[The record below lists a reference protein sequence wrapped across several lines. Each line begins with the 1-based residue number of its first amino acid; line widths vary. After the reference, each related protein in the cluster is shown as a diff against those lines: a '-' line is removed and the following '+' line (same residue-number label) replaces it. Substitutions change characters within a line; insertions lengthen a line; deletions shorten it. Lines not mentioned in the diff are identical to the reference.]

1 MSINEILKRYTVNEL
16 VESELSNLDFVYQ
29 FRNIEEAKIDM
40 KYWDKCA
47 DVLIS
52 RGHERIKDVEIY
64 MLHWLEDLNWI
75 GSIKIF
81 NYFLSLDINELK
93 DAWIFVFDESY
104 LTNDLDFSI
113 NLCNLL
119 INRKDYSVITDSIK
133 DNKYL
138 SEYLKKILNE
148 KF

>member
-1 MSINEILKRYTVNEL
+1 MRV
-16 VESELSNLDFVYQ
+16 
-29 FRNIEEAKIDM
+29 
-40 KYWDKCA
+40 
-47 DVLIS
+47 
-52 RGHERIKDVEIY
+52 KDVEIY

-93 DAWIFVFDESY
+93 DLWIFVFDESY
-104 LTNDLDFSI
+104 LTNDLEFSI

-133 DNKYL
+133 DNEYL
-138 SEYLKKILNE
+138 SEYLNKILIE

>member
-1 MSINEILKRYTVNEL
+1 MNINEILERYTVNEL
-16 VESELSNLDFVYQ
+16 VESNLSNLDFVYQ
-29 FRNIEEAKIDM
+29 FLNTEEVEIDM

-47 DVLIS
+47 DVLIA
-52 RGHERIKDVEIY
+52 RGHEKVKDVEIY
-64 MLHWLEDLNWI
+64 MLHWLEELNWI

-93 DAWIFVFDESY
+93 DVWIDVFEKSY

-119 INRKDYSVITDSIK
+119 INRKDYSAITDSIK
-133 DNKYL
+133 ENDCL
-138 SEYLKKILNE
+138 SEYLKKILMNE
-148 KF
+148 F